1 METRYLKLASSLFL
15 VFVATF
21 TVVNPV
27 FAQGNTVRD
36 SGSGS
41 GITNPLGGGQDQTI
55 TSVLSG
61 VIKWMLGLV
70 GFLALIALIVGG
82 GRMIIDFGNE
92 DQVRKAKMTIT
103 WAVIGLLVVM
113 LSYAIVNIVTNEIL
127 GAGGNSSGNNSSSGL

>member
-1 METRYLKLASSLFL
+1 METKYLNL
-15 VFVATF
+15 VSGFALIFVATF
-21 TVVNPV
+21 FIAAPV

-36 SGSGS
+36 SGSSS

-61 VIKWMLGLV
+61 IIKWMLGLV

-82 GRMIIDFGNE
+82 GRMMIDYGNE
-92 DQVRKAKMTIT
+92 EQVRKAKMTIM

-113 LSYAIVNIVTNEIL
+113 LSYAIVNIITTEIL
-127 GAGGNSSGNNSSSGL
+127 GAGGSS